1 MWPMPFKILLLIR
14 FYQSKFKTLDNFLT
28 DSLVSIAGCLEE
40 DWMNHKDW
48 CKKNSESKLAIRKH
62 DCEIFKDILKDVISG
77 KIVPKSPAGCSYD
90 TSVEAAD

>member
-28 DSLVSIAGCLEE
+28 DSLVSIAGCLE
-40 DWMNHKDW
+40 
-48 CKKNSESKLAIRKH
+48 NSESKLAIRKH